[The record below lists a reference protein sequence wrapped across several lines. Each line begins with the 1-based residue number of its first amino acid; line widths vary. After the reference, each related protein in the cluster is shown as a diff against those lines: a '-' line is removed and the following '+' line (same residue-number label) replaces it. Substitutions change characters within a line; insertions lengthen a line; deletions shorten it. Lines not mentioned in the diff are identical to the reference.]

1 MARSAGRRHSS
12 RRKRGQRL
20 GFHQLPWRNLVNP
33 YAPIEVLSADQVEQ
47 IHLASLRILEEL
59 GIAFLLP
66 EALAILAAAG
76 ADVDHKSQIVR
87 FDRELIEKNM
97 AKAPARFFMHAR
109 NPEHNISFGDNHIN
123 FATVASAPNA
133 SDLQGGRRP
142 GCYRDYCDF
151 LRLAQALNVVHLF
164 GGYPVEPV
172 DLPPEIR
179 HLDCTDA
186 FIRLSDKVFFAYSL
200 GRERILDGIEMTRIA
215 RGISSEQMLREP
227 SLLTVVNSS
236 SPLRIDA
243 PMLEGVIEM
252 ARHNQVM
259 VLTPFTLSGAMAP
272 ATIAG
277 ALAQQNAEALA
288 GLSFSQIVNPG
299 APVMY
304 GGFTSNVDMKS
315 GAPAFGTP
323 EYTRAALAGGQ
334 LARRYNIPYRSSNAN
349 ACNVVDAQAA
359 YESEMSLWGAI
370 MGHAGLVLHAVGWM
384 EGGLC
389 ASFEKMLLDAELLQ
403 MMAEF
408 LSPIEVNEETL
419 GFEAMREVGHGGHF
433 FGTQHTLDRYE
444 TAFYSPII
452 SDWRNYES
460 WEEAGAHTAT
470 ERANKLYQEI
480 LADFEPPPLDEA
492 RSDEL
497 SEFIARRKEE
507 GGVRAL

>member
-1 MARSAGRRHSS
+1 
-12 RRKRGQRL
+12 
-20 GFHQLPWRNLVNP
+20 
-33 YAPIEVLSADQVEQ
+33 
-47 IHLASLRILEEL
+47 
-59 GIAFLLP
+59 
-66 EALAILAAAG
+66 
-76 ADVDHKSQIVR
+76 
-87 FDRELIEKNM
+87 
-97 AKAPARFFMHAR
+97 
-109 NPEHNISFGDNHIN
+109 
-123 FATVASAPNA
+123 
-133 SDLQGGRRP
+133 
-142 GCYRDYCDF
+142 
-151 LRLAQALNVVHLF
+151 
-164 GGYPVEPV
+164 
-172 DLPPEIR
+172 
-179 HLDCTDA
+179 
-186 FIRLSDKVFFAYSL
+186 
-200 GRERILDGIEMTRIA
+200 
-215 RGISSEQMLREP
+215 
-227 SLLTVVNSS
+227 
-236 SPLRIDA
+236 
-243 PMLEGVIEM
+243 
-252 ARHNQVM
+252 M
-259 VLTPFTLSGAMAP
+259 VLTPFTLAGAMAP

-288 GLSFSQIVNPG
+288 GLAFSQMVNPG

-370 MGHAGLVLHAVGWM
+370 MGHAGLVLHAAGWM

-389 ASFEKMLLDAELLQ
+389 ASFEKMVLDAEMLQ

-444 TAFYSPII
+444 TAFYAPII

-480 LADFEPPPLDEA
+480 LADYEPPPLDEA

-497 SEFIARRKEE
+497 TEFIARRKEE
-507 GGVRAL
+507 GGVQAA

>member
-1 MARSAGRRHSS
+1 MARSGGRRSS
-12 RRKRGQRL
+12 RRERSKRK

-47 IHLASLRILEEL
+47 IHLTSLRVLEEL

-66 EALAILAAAG
+66 EALDILAAAG
-76 ADVDHKSQIVR
+76 AEVDHKSQVVR
-87 FDRELIEKNM
+87 FERGLIEQSM
-97 AKAPARFFMHAR
+97 ATAPSRFVVHAR
-109 NPEHNISFGDNHIN
+109 NPQHDITFGGNSIN
-123 FATVASAPNA
+123 FATVGSAPNV

-142 GCYRDYCDF
+142 GCYRDYCD
-151 LRLAQALNVVHLF
+151 LVRLAQALNVVHLY

-172 DLPPEIR
+172 DLPPETR

-200 GRERILDGIEMTRIA
+200 GRQRILDGIEMTRIA
-215 RGISSEQMLREP
+215 RGATDEQMLREP

-259 VLTPFTLSGAMAP
+259 AMTPFTLAGAMAP

-288 GLSFSQIVNPG
+288 GLAFSQIVNPG

-304 GGFTSNVDMKS
+304 GGFTSNV
-315 GAPAFGTP
+315 
-323 EYTRAALAGGQ
+323 
-334 LARRYNIPYRSSNAN
+334 
-349 ACNVVDAQAA
+349 
-359 YESEMSLWGAI
+359 
-370 MGHAGLVLHAVGWM
+370 
-384 EGGLC
+384 
-389 ASFEKMLLDAELLQ
+389 
-403 MMAEF
+403 
-408 LSPIEVNEETL
+408 
-419 GFEAMREVGHGGHF
+419 
-433 FGTQHTLDRYE
+433 
-444 TAFYSPII
+444 
-452 SDWRNYES
+452 YES
-460 WEEAGAHTAT
+460 WQEAGAHTAT
-470 ERANKLYQEI
+470 ERANTLYQEI

-497 SEFIARRKEE
+497 TAFVARRKEE
-507 GGVRAL
+507 GGVRAA

>member
-1 MARSAGRRHSS
+1 MARSAGRR
-12 RRKRGQRL
+12 GQRRERSERQ

-33 YAPIEVLSADQVEQ
+33 YAPIEVLSADQIET
-47 IHLASLRILEEL
+47 IHRASLRILQEL

-66 EALAILAAAG
+66 EALDILDAAG
-76 ADVDHKSQIVR
+76 AEVDHNSQVVR
-87 FDRELIEKNM
+87 FDPQLIEEHM
-97 AKAPARFFMHAR
+97 AMAPSRFVMHAR
-109 NPEHNISFGDNHIN
+109 NPAHNIRFGDNNIN
-123 FATVASAPNA
+123 FSTVASAPNA

-151 LRLAQALNVVHLF
+151 LRLGQALNTVHLF
-164 GGYPVEPV
+164 CGYPVEPV
-172 DLPPEIR
+172 DLPPRTR

-186 FIRLSDKVFFAYSL
+186 FIRLADKVYFAYSL
-200 GRERILDGIEMTRIA
+200 GRDRILDGIEMTRIA
-215 RGISSEQMLREP
+215 RGISREQILREP
-227 SLLTVVNSS
+227 SLLTIVNSS
-236 SPLRIDA
+236 SPLRIDG

-272 ATIAG
+272 ATLAG

-288 GLSFSQIVNPG
+288 GLAFSQIVNPG

-323 EYTRAALAGGQ
+323 EYTKAALAGGQ

-370 MGHAGLVLHAVGWM
+370 MGHADLVLHAAGWM

-389 ASFEKMLLDAELLQ
+389 ASFEKFVLDAEMLQ

-408 LSPIEVNEETL
+408 LTPIEVNEDTL
-419 GFEAMREVGHGGHF
+419 AFEAMRDVGHGGHF

-444 TAFYSPII
+444 TAFYAPIL
-452 SDWRNYES
+452 SDWSNYES
-460 WEEAGAHTAT
+460 WEEAGAHTVT

-480 LADFEPPPLDEA
+480 LANFEPPPLEDA

-497 SEFIARRKEE
+497 VEFIARRKEE
-507 GGVRAL
+507 GGVPAM